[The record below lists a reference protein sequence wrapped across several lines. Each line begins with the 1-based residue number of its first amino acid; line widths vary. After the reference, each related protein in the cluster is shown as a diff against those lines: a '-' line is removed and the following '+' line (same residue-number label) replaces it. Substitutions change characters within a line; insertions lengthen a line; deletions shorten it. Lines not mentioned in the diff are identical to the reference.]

1 VGGLDRPGVG
11 TGAARATE
19 RLASLERALEAAAA
33 SGELR
38 VPPYPAVVLRVQEV
52 MARKGFGLGEV
63 AGLIGAD
70 GVLAADVLRCAN
82 SVIYRRGA
90 PVIDLTQALTRIG
103 AQQATRLLL
112 ATGLSKAAQAVG
124 PLVILRRM
132 AWIEGIASAAVCQTL
147 ARLRQL
153 RAEEAFT
160 LGLLHDFGKVVALSG
175 LEALLEGGLMNSA
188 QAGQIDRADWEAL
201 VERHHQKVGA
211 ILADRWRLPRLV
223 SEVIAL
229 HHGAA
234 GVCSDQALLDVV
246 RLSDEVVRLVLA
258 KARVT
263 EEDLVGLGGL
273 TQAERDAIGR
283 VVEQVPDLVVALET
297 ASAPGLD
304 PVPSLRL
311 PDTTLSGQ
319 RRPARLPVAVMVA
332 KKPRLYTAEVMEPSG
347 IELVGVEPLPV
358 NRLLEAELRG
368 RRHLTVWLL
377 TTLCRSEGE
386 VYRVEAKPFA
396 LSGPSREIWNQMME
410 EQGVAA
416 E

>member
-1 VGGLDRPGVG
+1 LGGLDRAGVDG
-11 TGAARATE
+11 PDGRSGG
-19 RLASLERALEAAAA
+19 RLAALERALEAAAE
-33 SGELR
+33 SGQLR

-82 SVIYRRGA
+82 SVLYRRGA

-112 ATGLSKAAQAVG
+112 ASGLSKQAQAGG
-124 PLVILRRM
+124 PLVLLRRM

-160 LGLLHDFGKVVALSG
+160 LGLLHDFGKVVAASG
-175 LEALLEGGLMNSA
+175 LEALLEGGQMTAS
-188 QAGQIDRADWEAL
+188 QAGQVERAEWEAL
-201 VERHHQKVGA
+201 IERQHQRIGA
-211 ILADRWRLPRLV
+211 LLAERWRLPQLV

-234 GVCSDQALLDVV
+234 GACADPGLLEVV
-246 RLSDEVVRLVLA
+246 RLSDQVVGLVVS

-263 EEDLVGLGGL
+263 DADLSGLPGL
-273 TQAERDAIGR
+273 KPAEREAIGR
-283 VVEQVPDLVVALET
+283 VIEQVPDLVVALET
-297 ASAPGLD
+297 AAASAID
-304 PVPSLRL
+304 PQPAIRL
-311 PDTTLSGQ
+311 PATTLQGQ
-319 RRPARLPVAVMVA
+319 RRPARLPVAVMLA
-332 KKPRLYTAEVMEPSG
+332 KRPRLFTAEAVGADG
-347 IELVGVEPLPV
+347 IELVGAEPLPV

-377 TTLCRSEGE
+377 TTLCRPEGE
-386 VYRVEAKPFA
+386 LHRVEAKPFA
-396 LSGPSREIWNQMME
+396 LSGPSREVWEQLME
-410 EQGVAA
+410 EQAG
-416 E
+416 

>member
-1 VGGLDRPGVG
+1 MDRAGGGAA
-11 TGAARATE
+11 GAARAGE
-19 RLASLERALEAAAA
+19 KLAELERALAGAAA

-70 GVLAADVLRCAN
+70 AVLAADVLRCAN
-82 SVIYRRGA
+82 SVLYRRGA

-112 ATGLSKAAQAVG
+112 ASGLARQVQASG
-124 PLVILRRM
+124 PLVLLRRM

-160 LGLLHDFGKVVALSG
+160 LGLLHDFGKVVAVSG
-175 LEALLEGGLMNSA
+175 LEALLESGHMTSH
-188 QAGQIDRADWEAL
+188 QAGQIERADWEAL
-201 VERHHQKVGA
+201 VERQHQPIGA
-211 ILADRWRLPRLV
+211 LLAERWRLPSLV
-223 SEVIAL
+223 GEVIAL

-234 GVCSDQALLDVV
+234 GSCSDPGLLEVV
-246 RLSDEVVRLVLA
+246 RLSDAVVALVLSR
-258 KARVT
+258 ARVT
-263 EEDLVGLGGL
+263 DEELAGLPGL
-273 TQAERDAIGR
+273 KPAEREAVGR

-297 ASAPGLD
+297 AAASPVD
-304 PVPSLRL
+304 PLPSLRL
-311 PDTTLSGQ
+311 PETTLQGQ
-319 RRPARLPVAVMVA
+319 RRAAKLPVAVMVA
-332 KKPRLYTAEVMEPSG
+332 KRPRLYTAEAIGAGG
-347 IELVGVEPLPV
+347 IELVGTDPLPI

-377 TTLCRSEGE
+377 TTLCRQEGDLH
-386 VYRVEAKPFA
+386 RVEARPFA
-396 LSGPSREIWNQMME
+396 LSGPSREAWDRLID
-410 EQGVAA
+410 EQAA
-416 E
+416 S